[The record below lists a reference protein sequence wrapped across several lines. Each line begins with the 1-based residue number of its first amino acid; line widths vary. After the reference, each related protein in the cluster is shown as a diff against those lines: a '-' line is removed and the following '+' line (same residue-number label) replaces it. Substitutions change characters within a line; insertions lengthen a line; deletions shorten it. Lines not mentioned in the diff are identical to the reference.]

1 MPLAPFTSIPVPG
14 SPALMAA
21 YINVAAP
28 GGSGVAEIS
37 GASLLGNASATV
49 TIGGTVATGNT
60 VTATING
67 SASTATA
74 AVSDTTTI
82 LATKLAA
89 AINANASVN
98 TVVVASA
105 AGSVVTINSNATG
118 TTGYYPLS
126 TSATG
131 GGATA
136 TASFTS
142 LELANLVVPVKTF
155 SYVAAGGSGPV
166 VFYYNNPVYVDN
178 ATKADIRAQGL
189 A

>member
-1 MPLAPFTSIPVPG
+1 MPNASPG
-14 SPALMAA
+14 SPAFSSLSVPVAYAGTGVQLVSPANLPYAA
-21 YINVAAP
+21 LGTVA
-28 GGSGVAEIS
+28 
-37 GASLLGNASATV
+37 
-49 TIGGTVATGNT
+49 IGGTVATGNT

-98 TVVVASA
+98 TVVSASA
-105 AGSVVTINSNATG
+105 AGSVVTIASNATG
-118 TTGYYPLS
+118 TTGYYPVS

-136 TASFTS
+136 TASYAT
-142 LELANLVVPVKTF
+142 LEMPGVVFPVKGF
-155 SYVAAGGSGPV
+155 SYATPGGSGAIA
-166 VFYYNNPVYVDN
+166 FYAGTPSFVDA
-178 ATKADIRAQGL
+178 ATKADLRSQGL
-189 A
+189 V